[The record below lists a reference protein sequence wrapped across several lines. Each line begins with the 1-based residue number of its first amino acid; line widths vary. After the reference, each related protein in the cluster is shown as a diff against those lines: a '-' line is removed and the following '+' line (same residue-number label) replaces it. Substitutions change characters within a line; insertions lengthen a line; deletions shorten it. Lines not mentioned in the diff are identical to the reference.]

1 MPEVKVEFKNIED
14 LKLSTKD
21 VKDKGPMVQVTFLTR
36 MSPIECAR
44 LLHIHYA
51 GHRLSAVISSP
62 QATMDLKMEKVDLL
76 SGEISDK

>member
-1 MPEVKVEFKNIED
+1 MPEVKVEFKDIED

-36 MSPIECAR
+36 MSPIETAR

-51 GHRLSAVISSP
+51 GHGLNAIISSP
-62 QATMDLKMEKVDLL
+62 QATMDLKMETVDLL
-76 SGEISDK
+76 SGELKD